1 MKSIKEGKGME
12 NKKWK
17 RKKPERSKRGTCIM
31 VSTILHHLIETV
43 VGYLVSVGC
52 LISEPEAM
60 NKSV

>member
-1 MKSIKEGKGME
+1 ME